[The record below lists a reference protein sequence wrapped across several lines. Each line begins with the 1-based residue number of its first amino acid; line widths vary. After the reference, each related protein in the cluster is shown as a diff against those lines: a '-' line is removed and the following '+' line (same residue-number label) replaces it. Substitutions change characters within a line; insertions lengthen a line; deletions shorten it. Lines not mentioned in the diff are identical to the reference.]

1 MNKNLDL
8 YIVYQFLKK
17 LSTPFKDW
25 KAFDLGIIDE
35 KGNVLK
41 SRDQLTDKELKDWT
55 YFDLL
60 VTNIKKLISA
70 IPAGNQ
76 KMANMVMALYLT
88 KEFKGKKA
96 IVSEP
101 GLKKTQGQVIGYARM
116 KEQHEIADLLEQVNL
131 NEDGEGG
138 PVNSAGSGNVAGIGV
153 GPQGEPG
160 INLAMFRRYKKKNKS
175 DMVKNAN
182 TQPTKTINPR

>member
-25 KAFDLGIIDE
+25 KAFDLGIIDD

-88 KEFKGKKA
+88 KEYKGKKIMGV
-96 IVSEP
+96 IVHTTNSP
-101 GLKKTQGQVIGYARM
+101 HFKNIANRQVPYKSPLCAHPTQ
-116 KEQHEIADLLEQVNL
+116 
-131 NEDGEGG
+131 DG
-138 PVNSAGSGNVAGIGV
+138 A
-153 GPQGEPG
+153 
-160 INLAMFRRYKKKNKS
+160 YKKKFSYCPEEMFVS
-175 DMVKNAN
+175 DFPAGDVIVVISN
-182 TQPTKTINPR
+182 

>member
-88 KEFKGKKA
+88 KEYKGKKA

-116 KEQHEIADLLEQVNL
+116 KEQHQLADLLEKVKL
-131 NEDGEGG
+131 NEDGGA
-138 PVNSAGSGNVAGIGV
+138 PINSAGGGNIAGIGV
-153 GPQGEPG
+153 GQQGEPG
-160 INLAMFRRYKKKNKS
+160 VKLAMIRRYIKKNKS
-175 DMVKNAN
+175 DMVKYAN

>member
-88 KEFKGKKA
+88 KEYKGKKA

-116 KEQHEIADLLEQVNL
+116 KEQHQLADILEQVKL
-131 NEDGEGG
+131 NEDGGA

-160 INLAMFRRYKKKNKS
+160 VKLAMIRRYIKKNKS
-175 DMVKNAN
+175 DMVKYAN

>member
-25 KAFDLGIIDE
+25 KAFDLGIIDD

-41 SRDQLTDKELKDWT
+41 SREQLTDKELKDWT

-116 KEQHEIADLLEQVNL
+116 KEQHQLADLLEKVNL
-131 NEDGEGG
+131 NEDGEG

-160 INLAMFRRYKKKNKS
+160 INLAMFRRYKNKNILN
-175 DMVKNAN
+175 MVKNAN
-182 TQPTKTINPR
+182 TRPAKTINPR

>member
-76 KMANMVMALYLT
+76 KMANILMALYLT
-88 KEFKGKKA
+88 KEYKGKKA

-116 KEQHEIADLLEQVNL
+116 KEQHELADLLEQVNV
-131 NEDGEGG
+131 NEEAI
-138 PVNSAGSGNVAGIGV
+138 NSAGGGNVAGIGV

-160 INLAMFRRYKKKNKS
+160 MKLAMIRRYIKKNKS